1 MKSFFDIVKR
11 AVSFKAV
18 SFRASSVRAASLFVM
33 VAIIFC
39 MLPSSSSA
47 APVSRWYVKLQVAYI
62 AENVFEYNNV
72 ILGAATDATDA
83 FESSYAARAVKSRY
97 LSAYIN
103 RSDWNMD
110 TDFFSEDIKGV
121 DLPKTW
127 KFHVES
133 RFSKDLTISWG
144 DLANVPSSITLTLY
158 DTVANTYT
166 VMTSGGNYVYNNS
179 SSTPR
184 EFNVIAGG
192 AFDMVAPET
201 SLVNTPSGYVGI
213 EPLTVEF
220 VGTDDVTP
228 VNALEY
234 SYSLDEGVTWSAYS
248 TLSSVVLEGL
258 LEGEYV
264 LSVKARD
271 ETGNEDL
278 TPVEAIFIVGN
289 APTSTHSSVPM
300 AAEGK
305 AVTPLDVNSGI
316 GRRVTPE
323 APTGRSLILP

>member
-11 AVSFKAV
+11 AVNFKAV
-18 SFRASSVRAASLFVM
+18 SFRASSVRVASLFVM

-47 APVSRWYVKLQVAYI
+47 APVSRWYVKLQAAYI
-62 AENVFEYNNV
+62 ADNVFEYNNV

-83 FESSYAARAVKSRY
+83 FESSYAARAVKSRN

-133 RFSKDLTISWG
+133 RFRDLTISWG
-144 DLANVPSSITLTLY
+144 DLANVPNSITLTLY

-166 VMTSGGNYVYNNS
+166 VMTPGGNYVYPNS
-179 SSTPR
+179 LATPR
-184 EFNVIAGG
+184 EFNVIASG
-192 AFDMVAPET
+192 AFDMVAPDT
-201 SLVNTPSGYVGI
+201 SFVNTPSGYVGI

-220 VGTDDVTP
+220 AGTDDVTP

-234 SYSLDEGVTWSAYS
+234 SYSIDEGVTWSAYS
-248 TLSSVVLEGL
+248 TLSSVIIEGL

-305 AVTPLDVNSGI
+305 TITPLDVNGGI
-316 GRRVTPE
+316 GRRTTPQE
-323 APTGRSLILP
+323 PTGRSLLLP